1 MKFGWVITSINN
13 RSIES
18 LCFNLTEYVTAE
30 LLSQNINVEMFKS
43 KQDAIDN
50 NVNKFAEIGTLF
62 SDSIY
67 DQINEDTISFDIN
80 NSEFLIF
87 DQHNIL
93 KNLYR
98 INEAVDHRNFFV
110 ENTEEFENTY
120 IDKGISYDCCVCS
133 AAGDTPN
140 KIFNS
145 VKLKP
150 ESIIYVV
157 DINSQ
162 ALELAK
168 TKIKNLSQ
176 FRFVHIDLFDT
187 ARVKEFLKSVTSQ
200 NNLWF
205 VSNIFNY
212 VNTSLIYDYDL
223 RFHKQQEFIN
233 LLAAENNN
241 WDISIYTTDCR
252 GFQNTPSRQ
261 LSKLKNT
268 IDLEILPWVSCYQPN
283 SRNSE

>member
-1 MKFGWVITSINN
+1 MKFGWVINSIDN
-13 RSIES
+13 RSIEN

-30 LLSQNINVEMFKS
+30 LLSQNIKVEIFKS

-50 NVNKFAEIGTLF
+50 NVNMFAEIGTLF

-67 DQINEDTISFDIN
+67 DQLNKDTIAFDIN
-80 NSEFLIF
+80 TSEFLIF
-87 DQHNIL
+87 DQYNIL
-93 KNLYR
+93 KNLHR

-120 IDKGISYDCCVCS
+120 IDKGIIYDCCVCS

-140 KIFNS
+140 KILNS
-145 VKLKP
+145 VNLKP

-187 ARVKEFLKSVTSQ
+187 DRVKEFLKSVTSK

-212 VNTSLIYDYDL
+212 VNTSLIYNYDL

-233 LLAAENNN
+233 LLASENTD

-261 LSKLKNT
+261 LSELKST
-268 IDLEILPWVSCYQPN
+268 IDLKILPWVSCYQLN
-283 SRNSE
+283 SHSSE